1 MKHFLRI
8 EFTKT
13 TLQTESQNE
22 SFSWNLSV
30 LIRTYQFKKNAS
42 HCSNFSVEAEL
53 GDVDEYDPENVESAN
68 PSVIM
73 EIGEIETELEQ
84 LQIEVGIQPNVVSVG
99 VGVSGI
105 ESVEREI
112 QKRQR

>member
-1 MKHFLRI
+1 
-8 EFTKT
+8 
-13 TLQTESQNE
+13 
-22 SFSWNLSV
+22 
-30 LIRTYQFKKNAS
+30 
-42 HCSNFSVEAEL
+42 
-53 GDVDEYDPENVESAN
+53 VESAN

-99 VGVSGI
+99 VGVGGI
-105 ESVEREI
+105 ESMEREI